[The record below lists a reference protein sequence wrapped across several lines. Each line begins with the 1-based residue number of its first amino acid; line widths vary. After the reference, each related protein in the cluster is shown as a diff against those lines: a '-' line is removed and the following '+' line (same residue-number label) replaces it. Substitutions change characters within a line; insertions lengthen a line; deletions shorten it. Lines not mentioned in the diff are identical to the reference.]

1 MPMRKWYTVDAVS
14 THGTEWVDKSSID
27 PIELHDAHYS
37 YECIAD
43 SAPNA
48 IEDFYNSMLI
58 GKQSITSISVRPSKI
73 SR

>member
-1 MPMRKWYTVDAVS
+1 MNRRWYTVDAVS
-14 THGTEWVDKSSID
+14 THGTEWVNKSSID
-27 PIELHDAHYS
+27 PIELHHAHYS

-48 IEDFYNSMLI
+48 IEDFYNSVLI
-58 GKQSITSISVRPSKI
+58 SKQSIISISVRLSKI